1 MGSKI
6 ASVRCTSTASTT
18 YELLSRA
25 NAANPTGTAITY
37 IEDADTLSTSKL
49 THAEFIAR
57 LHQMAHLFRELG
69 VGRND
74 VVSILS
80 PNVTDAL
87 VAFFAAETV
96 GIANPINFLLRSD
109 EVEAMMRAVGSK
121 VLVTIGPEAPDLW
134 SKAEHMRKSVPSLAH
149 IVTIGVASGDA
160 ISLRTVLKRP
170 SNRAAVNGFTACG
183 RRRCCILSYGRYDR
197 FSKSRAAFAS
207 ESGFLGGGAG
217 RLLAVRRHNA
227 CA

>member
-6 ASVRCTSTASTT
+6 ASVRSTSTASTA

-121 VLVTIGPEAPDLW
+121 VLVTIGFIRAVRPVLQ
-134 SKAEHMRKSVPSLAH
+134 KSRS
-149 IVTIGVASGDA
+149 ICIGIRFS
-160 ISLRTVLKRP
+160 
-170 SNRAAVNGFTACG
+170 
-183 RRRCCILSYGRYDR
+183 RRRRWQTPGSSTAQRVRLTVCRFFMSPVLCCSDCRH
-197 FSKSRAAFAS
+197 S
-207 ESGFLGGGAG
+207 EGVGK
-217 RLLAVRRHNA
+217 
-227 CA
+227 

>member
-1 MGSKI
+1 LGSKI
-6 ASVRCTSTASTT
+6 ASVRCTSTASTA

-69 VGRND
+69 VGRHD

-160 ISLRTVLKRP
+160 ISLRTVLNDRP
-170 SNRAAVNGFTACG
+170 TAAVKGFTACG

-197 FSKSRAAFAS
+197 FSKNRAAFAS

-217 RLLAVRRHNA
+217 RHLAVRRHNA